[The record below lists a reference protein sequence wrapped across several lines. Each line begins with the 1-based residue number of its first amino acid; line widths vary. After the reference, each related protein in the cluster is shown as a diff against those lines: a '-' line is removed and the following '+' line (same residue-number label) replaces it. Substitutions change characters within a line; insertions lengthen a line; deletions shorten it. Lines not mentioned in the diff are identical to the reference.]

1 MMHSF
6 WSRKFHEEALIYMG
20 GEQVVSAPS
29 MDIDPIW
36 HTVLDDYNKIVKPLS
51 VVNPSVSLRRSARLK
66 NVQVRRGAPPLHRP
80 LTRQSSRQYHQA
92 PT

>member
-1 MMHSF
+1 M
-6 WSRKFHEEALIYMG
+6 KQPLYIYMG

-36 HTVLDDYNKIVKPLS
+36 HPVLDDYNKIVKMLS

-66 NVQVRRGAPPLHRP
+66 NMQVTRGAP
-80 LTRQSSRQYHQA
+80 T
-92 PT
+92 

>member
-1 MMHSF
+1 
-6 WSRKFHEEALIYMG
+6 MG

-36 HTVLDDYNKIVKPLS
+36 HPDLGDYNKIVKPLY
-51 VVNPSVSLRRSARLK
+51 VVNPSVSLRHSAGLK
-66 NVQVRRGAPPLHRP
+66 NMQVTRGAPPLHRP

-92 PT
+92 PP